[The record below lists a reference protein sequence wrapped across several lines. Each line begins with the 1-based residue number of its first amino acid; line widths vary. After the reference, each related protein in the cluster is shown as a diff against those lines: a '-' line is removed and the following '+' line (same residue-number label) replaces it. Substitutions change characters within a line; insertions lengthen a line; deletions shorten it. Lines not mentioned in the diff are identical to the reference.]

1 MFLEGKKIF
10 LRQIEEDDC
19 ENYFEKLNDQNLTKY
34 MQHGI
39 WPKTLEE
46 VKEYSR
52 NVNGFLLG
60 IFDKKSKRHYGNIS
74 LFNYHQFFR
83 SAEISIF
90 VWQQKKGFGTEAIGL
105 LTDHAFKRMNIHRLQ
120 MGTACINEPCIKAFE
135 KNGYEFEARLRDL
148 YYLNGCYQ
156 DVLIYSQIRHGYY

>member
-1 MFLEGKKIF
+1 MMFLEGKKIF

-19 ENYFEKLNDQNLTKY
+19 ENYFEKLNDQKLTKY

-90 VWQQKKGFGTEAIGL
+90 VWQQKKGFGTESIGL
-105 LTDHAFKRMNIHRLQ
+105 LTDHAFNRMNIHRLQ
-120 MGTACINEPCIKAFE
+120 MGTAYDNIACQKAFE
-135 KNGYEFEARLRDL
+135 KNGYLPEAILKDAYFL
-148 YYLNGCYQ
+148 DGKYCKTW
-156 DVLIYSQIRHGYY
+156 IYSKIKE